1 MDRCISQND
10 KADAVLVSTEIKSIN
25 MFCIYALNFIFQ
37 SMHKCR
43 MGEELHR
50 LEDLNWVKNANIH
63 VFLVSFFLAYVLDR
77 QIKDKFAYWHIL
89 HSAQV

>member
-1 MDRCISQND
+1 
-10 KADAVLVSTEIKSIN
+10 
-25 MFCIYALNFIFQ
+25 
-37 SMHKCR
+37 

-63 VFLVSFFLAYVLDR
+63 VFLVSFFLAYVLDP